1 MRTLLTL
8 TIFFLLTSCNNSAT
22 DQSGKEQADTT
33 KQQQALVDTTGKSEI
48 TLTKFSVLVLPPF
61 DVIANE
67 GISPDIQ
74 KILEKTIS
82 NDTTLALIKFP
93 YQQLMNVP
101 YQNVFDKK
109 YCKPIT
115 DKLQTD
121 IILMT
126 KLEQATRT
134 GQITRDRW
142 SFQIKIYNTKTEKQF
157 LSLVTGDKLT
167 SADIESLIKS
177 KRQDLFTEIKDIR

>member
-1 MRTLLTL
+1 
-8 TIFFLLTSCNNSAT
+8 
-22 DQSGKEQADTT
+22 
-33 KQQQALVDTTGKSEI
+33 
-48 TLTKFSVLVLPPF
+48 
-61 DVIANE
+61 
-67 GISPDIQ
+67 
-74 KILEKTIS
+74 
-82 NDTTLALIKFP
+82 
-93 YQQLMNVP
+93 MNVP

-115 DKLQTD
+115 DKLQID

-177 KRQDLFTEIKDIR
+177 KRQDLSTEIKNIR